1 MRLFLCCGSLSLF
14 ASRAFSSAAALPPPL
29 PTSSASSLRLFL
41 GQSCLISSFNFLFFV
56 SWEDLALQTAIAS
69 QRDQIP
75 LALSR
80 IVGTHTL
87 FPPWIRPLGPSSIR
101 LHPTVQARGGSQ
113 LSDSDTA
120 RRHPNLAMRAVAIR
134 SALRIAAPGPVRLLI
149 LARERDANLSF
160 TTNHEMMMSRQSP
173 NDDGIA

>member
-1 MRLFLCCGSLSLF
+1 MKGKFEGKVVLQERFQGNLYRGLILIDTKKTILFGALAQELVSRCGSSSAAAPPLLRLFLCCGSLSLF

-75 LALSR
+75 PALSR

-87 FPPWIRPLGPSSIR
+87 FPPWI
-101 LHPTVQARGGSQ
+101 
-113 LSDSDTA
+113 
-120 RRHPNLAMRAVAIR
+120 
-134 SALRIAAPGPVRLLI
+134 
-149 LARERDANLSF
+149 
-160 TTNHEMMMSRQSP
+160 
-173 NDDGIA
+173 